1 MESSSAIVAFLNM
14 NPNSCSS
21 WLCGAW
27 GGKELAAGIL
37 ARRLLHLL
45 YRLGVPEVKS
55 LTGLAEGIPL
65 IVLAKQRQRCAAA
78 AWERK

>member
-1 MESSSAIVAFLNM
+1 MESSGAIVTFLNM

-27 GGKELAAGIL
+27 GRMELAAGIL
-37 ARRLLHLL
+37 ACRLLHLL
-45 YRLGVPEVKS
+45 HRPGFPEVKS
-55 LTGLAEGIPL
+55 MTGLAEGIPL